1 MENIDKNVLPVGFLR
16 KYENEYQEVSK
27 LPPNKPETAEKALDL
42 IRNFE
47 QLWNHFR
54 QGGFYSKNEELE
66 EYSTN
71 TLKFFLVPYYIG
83 MLHLLF
89 QGKERP
95 GHLEAAQAY
104 LNAFSD
110 QMVQLKLVGKEP
122 PEPTTP
128 NDRRNR
134 AVSEF
139 KEKKELEEKIARMNK
154 LTKDGMERG
163 QLGDQVDEETER
175 ETVIALLKLSVLEG
189 RKCSRDAKDE
199 LPFAL
204 MHAQGVK
211 PEEPKEPP
219 KKPWFQRIDREQIRQ
234 HVFAPLEDVM
244 PRPLPP
250 DDETFAKPG
259 PPPPDPDTEDE
270 EERERQ
276 RIKQAKWDDWKDE
289 HPPFSQ
295 E

>member
-1 MENIDKNVLPVGFLR
+1 MEDIDRNVLPIGYLR
-16 KYENEYQEVSK
+16 KFENEYHDVSK
-27 LPPNKPETAEKALDL
+27 MPANKPETSQAATEL
-42 IRNFE
+42 INNFDK
-47 QLWNHFR
+47 LWNHFR
-54 QGGFYSKNEELE
+54 QGGFYSRNEELD
-66 EYSTN
+66 EYSTS
-71 TLKFFLVPYYIG
+71 TLKFFLIPYYIG

-89 QGKERP
+89 QGQERP

-110 QMVQLKLVGKEP
+110 QMVQLRLVAKEP
-122 PEPTTP
+122 PEPKNP
-128 NDRRNR
+128 NERRNR

-139 KEKKELEEKIARMNK
+139 REKKELEERINRMNK

-163 QLGDQVDEETER
+163 QLGDQVDEEVER
-175 ETVIALLKLSVLEG
+175 ETVIDMLKLAVLEA
-189 RKCSRDAKDE
+189 RRNSRAAKDE

-219 KKPWFQRIDREQIRQ
+219 KKPWFQRITRDQVGQ
-234 HVFAPLEDVM
+234 QVFAPIEDIM

-250 DDETFAKPG
+250 DDETIAQPG

-276 RIKQAKWDDWKDE
+276 RIKQSKWDDWKDD